1 MSKTKSFSTIK
12 NDFPF
17 FKQHSE
23 LVFFDSAATSLKPK
37 IVLDAVADYYENYSV
52 NSHTTDFPLA
62 LATKAKYESAREDV
76 AKFINGQQDEVV
88 FCPSTTFA
96 LNQIA
101 YSLGE
106 FLQANDEIV
115 LTSSE
120 HSSLLLPFYRL
131 AQEKK
136 VNLKFVPIASDG
148 LITPDNLKKVLSKK
162 TKVVAFANM
171 NNSLGTINDAAELTK
186 VVKNFAIESDAKWP
200 FEKAFVVVDGAQAIA
215 HIPTDVSAW
224 GIDFF
229 AFSAHKL
236 FGPTGIAGWWT
247 KKAWLDLLQPL
258 ILGGGMNGRI
268 YQDGRFTL
276 LDGPERF
283 EGGTP
288 NLAGVFGMQA
298 AIKYVAEIGMAEIH
312 NHEKILKEYAISEF
326 KKHFGDKVV
335 IFNEEQ
341 PSGILLFNV
350 VNVAAEDVA
359 SYLGQQGIA
368 LRSGNFCAKLIAD
381 VIKCPSSLRVSLSI
395 YNDQQD
401 IDRLVQV
408 LAKGFAEG
416 GDFLNELFN

>member
-1 MSKTKSFSTIK
+1 MKKNKDFTTIK

-17 FKQHSE
+17 FKKHRE

-37 IVLDAVADYYENYSV
+37 VVLDAINDYYENYSV

-62 LATKAKYESAREDV
+62 LATRAKYESAREDV
-76 AKFINGQQDEVV
+76 AKFINGQKDEVI

-101 YSLGE
+101 YSLGQ
-106 FLQANDEIV
+106 FLQPGDEIV
-115 LTSSE
+115 LTTSE

-136 VNLKFVPIASDG
+136 VVLKFVPIGSDG
-148 LITPDNLKKVLSKK
+148 LITPDALKKVLSKK
-162 TKVVAFANM
+162 TKIIAFANM
-171 NNSLGTINDAAELTK
+171 SNSLGTINDPKELTK
-186 VVKNFAIESDAKWP
+186 LVKNFVIEKSDKWP
-200 FEKAFVVVDGAQAIA
+200 FEKVVVVVDGAQAIA
-215 HIPTDVSAW
+215 HVPTNVAEWD
-224 GIDFF
+224 IDFF
-229 AFSAHKL
+229 VFSAHKL
-236 FGPTGIAGWWT
+236 FGPTGVAVWWA

-268 YQDGRFTL
+268 YQDGSFTL
-276 LDGPERF
+276 LDGPDRF

-288 NLAGVFGMQA
+288 NLAGVFGLQA
-298 AIKYVAEIGMAEIH
+298 AIKYVAEIGMTEIH
-312 NHEKILKEYAISEF
+312 NHEKKLKEYAVAEF
-326 KKHFGDKVV
+326 NKHFGDKVL
-335 IFNEEQ
+335 IFNEKQ
-341 PSGILLFNV
+341 PTGILLFNV

-359 SYLGQQGIA
+359 SYLGQQSIA

-416 GDFLNELFN
+416 GDFLNEFFN